1 MGKDAII
8 LKKGSYRVK
17 KGQNKRK
24 KGARLER
31 NVQNMGKFVTFGQ
44 PFGCDYSTQKT
55 FTIGHTM
62 GITLYRE
69 GLYPQKR
76 DSRIGNR
83 HQLSLN

>member
-31 NVQNMGKFVTFGQ
+31 NVQNMGKFVSFGQ

-62 GITLYRE
+62 GLLSIGKGYIHRNMTA
-69 GLYPQKR
+69 GLAI
-76 DSRIGNR
+76 DTN
-83 HQLSLN
+83 